1 MKTAAKVLAVVVF
14 FACLGWVGLSLY
26 WHFKILGAIRTMQSE
41 AGPAKPGSALGYSVP
56 EEPMKEIEAA
66 GCRALSYL
74 VDSLI
79 ETTLEPSKNPAYLVA
94 ACVLISKAT
103 VPDPSK
109 PPARPGLSTESM
121 ISAEDSPPDRAK
133 KCNEIREWWRLYGN
147 EFHQGWRIWT
157 DRCAKD

>member
-74 VDSLI
+74 VDSL
-79 ETTLEPSKNPAYLVA
+79 EPSKNPAYLVA

-121 ISAEDSPPDRAK
+121 ISARMNEVSGVTSLGLTMTEQPAARAGAT
-133 KCNEIREWWRLYGN
+133 LA
-147 EFHQGWRIWT
+147 QIWC
-157 DRCAKD
+157 RG